1 MIGATIKEFKDAF
14 TGELLVNGD
23 WIVANV
29 ETTMAWPVEK
39 QKFRFMDL
47 DIWVIPLTL
56 DHYPALAIKRP
67 NNFSKAKCEKIL
79 LHFLSA
85 VCWV

>member
-14 TGELLVNGD
+14 TGELLDNGD

-39 QKFRFMDL
+39 
-47 DIWVIPLTL
+47 
-56 DHYPALAIKRP
+56 
-67 NNFSKAKCEKIL
+67 
-79 LHFLSA
+79 
-85 VCWV
+85 